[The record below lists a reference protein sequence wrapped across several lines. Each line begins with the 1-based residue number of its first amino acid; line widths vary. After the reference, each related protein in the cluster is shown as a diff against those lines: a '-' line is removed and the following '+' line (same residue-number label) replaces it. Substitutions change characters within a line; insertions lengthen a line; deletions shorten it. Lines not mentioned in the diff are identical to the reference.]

1 MIKIGFIE
9 LSQIF
14 LSLLDQARVR
24 SQVPS
29 AEPVNVVRFFI
40 LFFKVESHI
49 PLLINNDCELTG
61 SEPDGD
67 SGCCNKQFQS
77 NRYLS

>member
-29 AEPVNVVRFFI
+29 AEPVNVVRFLI
-40 LFFKVESHI
+40 WLIQVQIHI

-61 SEPDGD
+61 SKPDGD
-67 SGCCNKQFQS
+67 SGCCDQQF
-77 NRYLS
+77 